1 MRYAQKLWKSFAS
14 VLLGSSLVLC
24 ISSPIWANDAA
35 FNAGKAAGNA
45 GINQLQNLTSVKGA
59 ANVGVQI
66 GQTVPASLTDSYKGQ
81 GKNGADAIGS
91 LHQQGLSSM
100 QASQQNCAAG
110 DGACNAMKV
119 LGNTYNNAVNGIDPT
134 SAYKARAKAIH
145 AAQMDNDPLAILGI
159 GIPAQNGG
167 NVCVNSTATAPS
179 YQTSQSCMQATFQ
192 TIKYTPVLPVT
203 STITTASP
211 YCIDPSMTLTANQAL
226 CTKTTYSCPSG
237 GTLNG
242 QQCTET
248 VSLGYD
254 YTSPYCIDPSM
265 TMRGDKSLCEK
276 QTYSCPNGGTLN
288 GTNCVIS
295 TQTSVV
301 SQSFSLPD
309 FETTFCGDHHAIMKI
324 VPDWQDPTKVNIIF
338 MDNDGRCGYNDF
350 SDAELLTYGFPTE
363 TVTVFADY
371 PTYDYSTESVVC
383 PKNTFLTCD
392 GDGLTYDGYGC
403 ACHMS
408 VTRIAKRGQY
418 HRAKQFDLGT
428 NLYDLS
434 SIQYSFSSSGWG
446 CHNVSGTTTGSKATS
461 NSTSYNHSGI
471 SARDSLMVCPGR
483 SWQRATIK
491 MTGGSLTGVTNGC
504 SAGYVKNGNTC
515 TLTYPATASYTSAQ
529 PGCLG
534 GRTFTGNSCQSVP
547 VCPTGFSKISTT
559 TSGITCSKTYPA
571 TANTSTASPG
581 CYTPIIPAGAV
592 SGGTQLAATMVNG
605 QAGMTCQTTHYS
617 CPAGMS
623 MNGMMCE
630 DPSTVNY
637 ANNPNCKRLGVNM
650 SERTQGFLCI
660 NNRLDECAELDLTG
674 CVSAGSSC
682 VHVDD
687 VVGSN
692 TYNQCIATEKKYT
705 CIKPQQTANISRCGY
720 EPMCYNGNCFT
731 PPGTKCAPTATGDE
745 CTTDLSQVMVGLET
759 ARQAG
764 NYMTQD
770 NLKLFSGES
779 DRCDRRAVSVL
790 GAGIGSKSCCNT
802 SAPDA
807 KPNSALFGSPIAQ
820 GVSVLGSGISAG
832 SSYVYD
838 YMMSSQKFVTA
849 AQEMWAA
856 GALTDNMAQQGL
868 NAAQA
873 SAESLANFNFSPSV
887 SLVPGLSIGYG
898 AIPTAGTGT
907 TLFGAGTTATTVTGA
922 TATTTTTVAGVSTTT
937 TTTAIGNT
945 GFNISYNPT
954 MLYITAAM
962 MAWQAYNA
970 ALACDE
976 EDYKS
981 STKSNAKLCYDYGS
995 WCAKKDC
1002 GLFGCTCTKFR
1013 TGKCCF
1019 NSKLAR
1025 IINQQGRAQL
1035 SLSMSDCGG
1044 FTVAQ
1049 IQQLDWSRIDL
1060 SEFTADMLA
1069 QAQQSASTIMSG
1081 NIQQQLQD
1089 KLTNSTVQNI
1099 TNKVQPRLPVS
1110 Q

>member
-1 MRYAQKLWKSFAS
+1 MRYAQKLWKSFLNGFLGC
-14 VLLGSSLVLC
+14 LLALS
-24 ISSPIWANDAA
+24 IFSPIWANDAA
-35 FNAGKAAGNA
+35 FDAGKAAGNA
-45 GINQLQNLTSVKGA
+45 GLNQLQNLSTAQGA
-59 ANVGVQI
+59 ASVGVQV
-66 GQTVPASLTDSYKGQ
+66 GQSAPIALTNLYKGG
-81 GKNGADAIGS
+81 GKNGADAIGN

-100 QASQQNCAAG
+100 QASQQHCAVD
-110 DGACNAMKV
+110 DGACNAMKT
-119 LGNTYNNAVNGIDPT
+119 LGNSYTNAVNGIDPT
-134 SAYKARAKAIH
+134 SSYKARARAIQE
-145 AAQMDNDPLAILGI
+145 AQMNNDPLAILGI
-159 GIPAQNGG
+159 GIPSKNGG
-167 NVCVNSTATAPS
+167 NVCVNSTVTAPS
-179 YQTSQSCMQATFQ
+179 YQSSQSCMQATFQ
-192 TIKYTPVLPVT
+192 TIKYTPILPVT
-203 STITTASP
+203 ANVISANP

-237 GTLNG
+237 GSLNG
-242 QQCTET
+242 QQCTQT
-248 VSLGYD
+248 TSIGYD
-254 YTSPYCIDPSM
+254 YTSPYCIDASM
-265 TMRGDKSLCEK
+265 TLRGDKSICEK

-288 GTNCVIS
+288 GTQCVI
-295 TQTSVV
+295 TSSPNVTYSGCATANSGGSWTEYIANGQDYWKV
-301 SQSFSLPD
+301 QARCGVNGSSIEVLADAAGGQGNGGTAGYWASLPIGSYSQRYTHVSTPHWNGSLQAYATAVTGSCSGGNCSYQISFD
-309 FETTFCGDHHAIMKI
+309 WANFGVPVTECLEYGYRYNASGEYEQYCVRANSRMQYVHH
-324 VPDWQDPTKVNIIF
+324 
-338 MDNDGRCGYNDF
+338 GYECLAY
-350 SDAELLTYGFPTE
+350 DAEGNCSS
-363 TVTVFADY
+363 Y
-371 PTYDYSTESVVC
+371 PTAEHVR
-383 PKNTFLTCD
+383 NAL
-392 GDGLTYDGYGC
+392 
-403 ACHMS
+403 AN
-408 VTRIAKRGQY
+408 QW
-418 HRAKQFDLGT
+418 
-428 NLYDLS
+428 
-434 SIQYSFSSSGWG
+434 IQSGF
-446 CHNVSGTTTGSKATS
+446 TA
-461 NSTSYNHSGI
+461 
-471 SARDSLMVCPGR
+471 
-483 SWQRATIK
+483 RATLSFPQNASYSCP
-491 MTGGSLTGVTNGC
+491 TGASVQNGQC
-504 SAGYVKNGNTC
+504 VMS
-515 TLTYPATASYTSAQ
+515 YPATATYAAAQ

-534 GRTFTGNSCQSVP
+534 GYSFTGNSCQSVP
-547 VCPTGFSKISTT
+547 VCPTGFSKINT
-559 TSGITCSKTYPA
+559 TSGGITCSKTFPA
-571 TANTSTASPG
+571 TPNTTTASPG
-581 CYTPIIPAGAV
+581 CYTPILPAGAA
-592 SGGTQLAATMVNG
+592 SGGTQLVATMVNG
-605 QAGMTCQTTHYS
+605 QAGMMCQTTYYS
-617 CPAGMS
+617 CPAGMN
-623 MNGMMCE
+623 MNGMICE
-630 DPSTVNY
+630 DPSTINY

-650 SERTQGFLCI
+650 SERMQGFLCI
-660 NNRLDECAELDLTG
+660 NNKLDECAELDLTG
-674 CVSAGSSC
+674 CVNAGNAC
-682 VHVDD
+682 VYVDD
-687 VVGSN
+687 VVGSD

-705 CIKPQQTANISRCGY
+705 CTKPQQTANINRCGY

-770 NLKLFSGES
+770 NLKIFSGEG
-779 DRCDRRAVSVL
+779 DRCDRRAASVL

-807 KPNSALFGSPIAQ
+807 KANSQLFGSPIAQ
-820 GVSVLGSGISAG
+820 GVSLLGSGVSAG

-868 NAAQA
+868 NAAQS
-873 SAESLANFNFSPSV
+873 SAESLANFQFSPSV

-898 AIPTAGTGT
+898 ALPQVTSAAGSSSLLGAGNTVVSAVGTSGT
-907 TLFGAGTTATTVTGA
+907 TVAS
-922 TATTTTTVAGVSTTT
+922 TTTVAGVSTTT

-945 GFNISYNPT
+945 GFNLSYNPT

-995 WCAKKDC
+995 WCESKDC

-1035 SLSMSDCGG
+1035 GLSMSDCGG

-1060 SEFTADMLA
+1060 SEFMADMLA

-1081 NIQQQLQD
+1081 HIQQQLQD